1 MIMPV
6 GAKSFREAMRIA
18 SEVYHTLKS
27 LITKRYGS
35 DSTNVGDEG
44 GFAPNITNATGH
56 NPVHPAMNSVD
67 TALELICEAI
77 DASGYHEK
85 VRIGMDVAASEFY
98 NAQHGKYDLMKKARK
113 EGEPRPEEMVTSAE
127 LLRVYEDLVARFP
140 IISIEDG
147 FDQDDFEGWAAM
159 QCSLGD
165 SGEAGLLRRRN
176 RHRGRRPDSVQP
188 TAHPERHRPE
198 VLQLAAA

>member
-1 MIMPV
+1 MPV

-113 EGEPRPEEMVTSAE
+113 EGESRPEEMVTSAE

-159 QCSLGD
+159 QRSLGD
-165 SGEAGLLRRRN
+165 SGEPGLLKRRN
-176 RHRGRRPDSVQP
+176 RHRGRRPDGVQP
-188 TAHPERHRPE
+188 AAHPERHRP
-198 VLQLAAA
+198 